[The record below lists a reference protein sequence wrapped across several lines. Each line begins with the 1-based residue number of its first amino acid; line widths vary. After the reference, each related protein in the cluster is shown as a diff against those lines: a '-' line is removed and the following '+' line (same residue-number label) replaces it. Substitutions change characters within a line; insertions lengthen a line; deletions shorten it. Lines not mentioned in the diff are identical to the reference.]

1 MNQSDY
7 AHNSN
12 FTETNERTPSNVP
25 SYASLV
31 IRRRNNRRIRHE
43 RHGIIIDTIP
53 VDYLGQAHKWTDTDI
68 VSSYKENMSE
78 PCSDACIND
87 RTNLW
92 EN

>member
-43 RHGIIIDTIP
+43 RHGIIIDTIR
-53 VDYLGQAHKWTDTDI
+53 QALIHIEYIILLTKKVTI
-68 VSSYKENMSE
+68 EK
-78 PCSDACIND
+78 
-87 RTNLW
+87 
-92 EN
+92 

>member
-12 FTETNERTPSNVP
+12 FTETIERTHSNVP

-43 RHGIIIDTIP
+43 RHGIIIDTIQQSILYMKTTPIENHP
-53 VDYLGQAHKWTDTDI
+53 VFGI
-68 VSSYKENMSE
+68 F
-78 PCSDACIND
+78 
-87 RTNLW
+87 
-92 EN
+92 

>member
-43 RHGIIIDTIP
+43 RHGIIIDTIRIRRLP
-53 VDYLGQAHKWTDTDI
+53 TQITNNP
-68 VSSYKENMSE
+68 S
-78 PCSDACIND
+78 INQFF
-87 RTNLW
+87 NGFSFP
-92 EN
+92 